1 MNAVKEFEKRF
12 EPEATELLV
21 LIKSAVNG
29 AGVEVLGTFVLN
41 RQYSWFAGT
50 IDWLG
55 IQCSV
60 SLETDEEDG
69 ETAVKAYAH
78 LQELHKNMKERDEKF
93 RRFATGELWEL
104 ANDWYEDDDEK
115 EGEDDTVHITKEAFF
130 DRISIGSIVI
140 YPSGSLTLY
149 YDADDMFTDHAIEID
164 ADINGELKSAN
175 IVG

>member
-1 MNAVKEFEKRF
+1 M
-12 EPEATELLV
+12 
-21 LIKSAVNG
+21 
-29 AGVEVLGTFVLN
+29 LN
-41 RQYSWFAGT
+41 RQYSWFEGT

-104 ANDWYEDDDEK
+104 ANDWYEDDDEDD
-115 EGEDDTVHITKEAFF
+115 GE
-130 DRISIGSIVI
+130 
-140 YPSGSLTLY
+140 
-149 YDADDMFTDHAIEID
+149 DMFTDHAIEID